1 MSTHQYILAQSE
13 GGDQDAARQRFPS
26 LLYVT
31 NAHYSQEWGSQL
43 HSHTCS
49 EMFFIIIP
57 KSMSDIFPN
66 SR

>member
-43 HSHTCS
+43 HSQDR
-49 EMFFIIIP
+49 
-57 KSMSDIFPN
+57 KSTRLN
-66 SR
+66 SSH

>member
-43 HSHTCS
+43 HSHT
-49 EMFFIIIP
+49 
-57 KSMSDIFPN
+57 
-66 SR
+66 R